1 MLSRKSNLVV
11 ILTTFHNE
19 LLRISIPALQKLH
32 KNFYLIIFNDNPDTI
47 ITKPFIKKLGYT
59 GDYLIYNSGK
69 GMGALQAKISAV
81 DLINQITKT
90 PDWTLFVDDDDL
102 LVGADIPTVAD
113 NNFAIIQNSI
123 LLKHN
128 LVNLLKVI
136 QDSSDYIID
145 DENVFLNKPNI
156 SFTCTLIR
164 TYILMG
170 FAKIVTSIFE
180 DIKKLEE
187 PLNYRIPVDI
197 VLWDWLNAYV
207 KKLHPDFTAIYRD
220 NVNYISNCIDSSKVK
235 YGKINQPVKNTET
248 LYAKA
253 FKKYNE
259 LFNKALSAALR
270 G

>member
-19 LLRISIPALQKLH
+19 LLKISIPALQKLH
-32 KNFYLIIFNDNPDTI
+32 KNFYLIIFNDNPDTL

-59 GDYLIYNSGK
+59 GDYLIYNSGQ

-102 LVGADIPTVAD
+102 LINADIPTVAD

-145 DENVFLNKPNI
+145 DENVFLNKPNV
-156 SFTCTLIR
+156 SFTGSLIR

-235 YGKINQPVKNTET
+235 YGKLNQPLRNAES
-248 LYAKA
+248 LYTKA

-259 LFNKALSAALR
+259 LLNKALSAALR